1 MSDVKVLNRSEFL
14 KAVNNFKRE
23 IVEISIGSVYV
34 AELSTAQIFIYQD
47 RLNKLKLKGK
57 KQVDAK
63 TSVELMALLV
73 SLSVCDEDGNP
84 LFSEADVSALS
95 RAKPEDMITLSVKA
109 MELSGMANDAIT
121 EVREQLKKNQNSSS
135 VST

>member
-1 MSDVKVLNRSEFL
+1 MSDAKVLNRSEFL